1 MGRRDHLQAAGD
13 ARSRAGNSQPY
24 VSDTHGSWKPGSCW
38 LTSSTYCLG
47 HALLQGG
54 CPAAGSDKVL
64 QRAHQ
69 FLHPMQQ
76 AKGMPGRAQSP
87 AVAGPVR

>member
-1 MGRRDHLQAAGD
+1 MGHRDRLQAARD
-13 ARSRAGNSQPY
+13 ARSHAGNFQPY
-24 VSDTHGSWKPGSCW
+24 VFDTHGSWKPGSCW
-38 LTSSTYCLG
+38 FTSSTYWGG
-47 HALLQGG
+47 HALLQRGS
-54 CPAAGSDKVL
+54 PAAGSDRVL

-87 AVAGPVR
+87 AVGGPVR